1 MEDNKD
7 VDVLVYDVDHQL
19 LLGEGDEEVVD
30 LPFHFSEYHFV
41 TIDGVKY
48 MVYDYLKESGHHP
61 AVCYRS

>member
-1 MEDNKD
+1 MYVKVTNPIKD

-41 TIDGVKY
+41 TISSPS
-48 MVYDYLKESGHHP
+48 LFFTT
-61 AVCYRS
+61 